1 MEFNLTDDQAKAVNC
16 HQGPLCIVAGAG
28 SGKTRVLTERTM
40 SLINDGV
47 NPSKILL
54 LTFTNKAAN
63 EMKSRIIQAFSETAP
78 QSQPQASPVTNMDT
92 ASFLNWLDNSDYQNA
107 DALDSISPEAITAT
121 TFHSFCVKVLR
132 RFGKRINLSDF
143 TVMSG
148 NDGTEIMKMIR
159 SEDISYKY
167 TNKFPTSKTI
177 ISILSNAVNTE
188 STIKIAIENY
198 RNGKYVE
205 YTRKIY
211 DLVEKYDKYRK
222 TNNILNYDDLLV
234 KTLELFEKDPRTV
247 QQIAE
252 QYEYIM
258 VDEYQDSNTLQEKL
272 LFSIAKYHQNIAIV
286 GDEVQSLY
294 GFRGADIR
302 NIQTFPD
309 KFKNCERVY
318 LNQNFRSSQEI
329 LDFSNAVTELATETK
344 PHTLQGNFHTGEKP
358 YVIRTK
364 DQIDEA
370 VEIYEKIREKLR
382 EGTSPEEICVLFRNS
397 TSVNIL
403 EGYFKRDGINYVKY
417 GGIKFF
423 DLEYVQDV
431 LSFMR
436 IAVNPCDEIAW
447 FRCLQLVGQI
457 GEINARKIAR
467 ECKKN
472 GIEGMMDE
480 KYKNRVF
487 YNGLKELYDYI
498 KKANINTS
506 ESSIEKLVDFYT
518 NYKIKKIKVAK
529 FDKEENR
536 QEALTTVMA
545 QQEELM
551 VLAVLAKDFKKLSEF
566 LDSSIDSHGV
576 NEEEGGAVLSTVHS
590 AKGLEFD
597 TVFVMDCSDGL
608 FPRSYKV
615 GTHEDNEELR
625 CFYVAVTR
633 AKNHLY
639 IFSPEKVFQYGRK
652 KDVWLSHFTP
662 DDDDLYN
669 FEDKK

>member
-1 MEFNLTDDQAKAVNC
+1 M
-16 HQGPLCIVAGAG
+16 
-28 SGKTRVLTERTM
+28 TERTM

-63 EMKSRIIQAFSETAP
+63 EMKSRIIQAFSEDTP
-78 QSQPQASPVTNMDT
+78 QSPSQASAVTDMDT
-92 ASFLNWLDNSDYQNA
+92 ASFLNWFDNSDYQNA
-107 DALDSISPEAITAT
+107 DALESISPEAITAT

-148 NDGTEIMKMIR
+148 NDGVEIMKMIR
-159 SEDISYKY
+159 SEDTSYKY
-167 TNKFPTSKTI
+167 TKKFPASKTI

-188 STIKIAIENY
+188 NTLERAIENY
-198 RNGKYVE
+198 QNGKYKE

-211 DLVEKYDKYRK
+211 DLVEKYDQYRK
-222 TNNILNYDDLLV
+222 ENHVLNYDDLLT
-234 KTLELFEKDPRTV
+234 KTIELFEKDPRTV

-318 LNQNFRSSQEI
+318 LKQNFRSSQEI
-329 LDFSNAVTELATETK
+329 LDFSNAVTELATETQ

-370 VEIYEKIREKLR
+370 VEIYERIREKLR
-382 EGTSPEEICVLFRNS
+382 EGTPPEEICVLFRNS

-403 EGYFKRDGINYVKY
+403 EGYFKRDEISYVKY

-436 IAVNPCDEIAW
+436 ISVNPCDEIAW

-467 ECKKN
+467 ECKKK

-480 KYKNRVF
+480 KYRSRVF
-487 YNGLKELYDYI
+487 YKGLKELYDYI

-506 ESSIEKLVDFYT
+506 ESSIEHLIDFYT
-518 NYKIKKIKVAK
+518 DYKIKKIRAAK

-536 QEALTTVMA
+536 QEALMA
-545 QQEELM
+545 VNAQRDELM
-551 VLAVLAKDFKKLSEF
+551 VLTILARDFAKLSEF
-566 LDSSIDSHGV
+566 LDSSVDSHGV
-576 NEEEGGAVLSTVHS
+576 NEEDGVVLSTVHS

-639 IFSPEKVFQYGRK
+639 IFSPREVFQYGRRQ
-652 KDVWLSHFTP
+652 DAWLSHFIP
-662 DDDDLYN
+662 GDEDLYTY
-669 FEDKK
+669 EDK

>member
-47 NPSKILL
+47 NPSRILL

-63 EMKSRIIQAFSETAP
+63 EMKSRIIQAFSENTP
-78 QSQPQASPVTNMDT
+78 QSPSQASPVANMDT
-92 ASFLNWLDNSDYQNA
+92 ASFLNWLDNSDYKNA
-107 DALDSISPEAITAT
+107 DAPESISPEAITAT

-148 NDGTEIMKMIR
+148 NDGVEIMKMIR
-159 SEDISYKY
+159 SEDTSYKY
-167 TNKFPTSKTI
+167 TKKFPASKTI

-188 STIKIAIENY
+188 NTLERAIENY
-198 RNGKYVE
+198 QNGKYKE

-211 DLVEKYDKYRK
+211 DLVEKYDQYRK
-222 TNNILNYDDLLV
+222 ENHVLNYDDLLT
-234 KTLELFEKDPRTV
+234 KTIELFEKDPRTV

-318 LNQNFRSSQEI
+318 LKQNFRSSQEI
-329 LDFSNAVTELATETK
+329 LDFSNAVTELATETQ
-344 PHTLQGNFHTGEKP
+344 PHALQGNFHTGEKP
-358 YVIRTK
+358 YVISTK
-364 DQIDEA
+364 DQIEEA
-370 VEIYEKIREKLR
+370 VEIYERIQEKLR
-382 EGTSPEEICVLFRNS
+382 EGTPPEEICVLFRNS
-397 TSVNIL
+397 TSANIL
-403 EGYFKRDGINYVKY
+403 EGYFKRDEISYVKY

-447 FRCLQLVGQI
+447 FRCLQIVGQI

-480 KYKNRVF
+480 KYKSRVF
-487 YNGLKELYDYI
+487 YKGLKELYDYI

-506 ESSIEKLVDFYT
+506 ESSIEHLIDFYT
-518 NYKIKKIKVAK
+518 DYKIKKIRAAK

-536 QEALTTVMA
+536 QEALMA
-545 QQEELM
+545 VNAQRDELM
-551 VLAVLAKDFKKLSEF
+551 VLTILARDFAKLSEF
-566 LDSSIDSHGV
+566 LDSSVDSHGV
-576 NEEEGGAVLSTVHS
+576 NEEEGGVVLSTVHS

-639 IFSPEKVFQYGRK
+639 IFSPREVFQYGRRQ
-652 KDVWLSHFTP
+652 DAWLSHFIP
-662 DDDDLYN
+662 GDEDLYTYD
-669 FEDKK
+669 EK

>member
-1 MEFNLTDDQAKAVNC
+1 
-16 HQGPLCIVAGAG
+16 
-28 SGKTRVLTERTM
+28 
-40 SLINDGV
+40 
-47 NPSKILL
+47 
-54 LTFTNKAAN
+54 
-63 EMKSRIIQAFSETAP
+63 MKSRIIQAFSEDTP
-78 QSQPQASPVTNMDT
+78 QSPSQASAVTDMDT
-92 ASFLNWLDNSDYQNA
+92 ASFLNWFDNSDYQNA
-107 DALDSISPEAITAT
+107 DALESISPEAITAT

-148 NDGTEIMKMIR
+148 NDGVEIMKMIR
-159 SEDISYKY
+159 SEDTSYKY
-167 TNKFPTSKTI
+167 TKKFPASKTI

-188 STIKIAIENY
+188 NTLERAIENY
-198 RNGKYVE
+198 QNGKYKE

-211 DLVEKYDKYRK
+211 DLVEKYDQYRK
-222 TNNILNYDDLLV
+222 ENHVLNYDDLLT
-234 KTLELFEKDPRTV
+234 KTIELFEKDPRTV

-318 LNQNFRSSQEI
+318 LKQNFRSSQEI
-329 LDFSNAVTELATETK
+329 LDFSNAVTELATETQ

-370 VEIYEKIREKLR
+370 VEIYERIREKLR
-382 EGTSPEEICVLFRNS
+382 EGTPPEEICVLFRNS

-403 EGYFKRDGINYVKY
+403 EGYFKRDEISYVKY

-436 IAVNPCDEIAW
+436 ISVNPCDEIAW

-467 ECKKN
+467 ECKKK

-480 KYKNRVF
+480 KYRSRVF
-487 YNGLKELYDYI
+487 YKGLKELYDYI

-506 ESSIEKLVDFYT
+506 ESSIEHLIDFYT
-518 NYKIKKIKVAK
+518 DYKIKKIRAAK

-536 QEALTTVMA
+536 QEALMA
-545 QQEELM
+545 VNAQRDELM
-551 VLAVLAKDFKKLSEF
+551 VLTILARDFAKLSEF
-566 LDSSIDSHGV
+566 LDSSVDSHGV
-576 NEEEGGAVLSTVHS
+576 NEEDGVVLSTVHS

-639 IFSPEKVFQYGRK
+639 IFSPREVFQYGRRQ
-652 KDVWLSHFTP
+652 DAWLSHFIP
-662 DDDDLYN
+662 GDEDLYTY
-669 FEDKK
+669 EDK

>member
-1 MEFNLTDDQAKAVNC
+1 MEFNLTDAQSKAVMS

-63 EMKSRIIQAFSETAP
+63 EMKSRIIQAFSEDTP
-78 QSQPQASPVTNMDT
+78 QSPSQASAVTDMDT
-92 ASFLNWLDNSDYQNA
+92 ASFLNWFDNSDYQNA
-107 DALDSISPEAITAT
+107 DALESISPEAITAT

-148 NDGTEIMKMIR
+148 NDGVEIMKMIR
-159 SEDISYKY
+159 SEDTSYKY
-167 TNKFPTSKTI
+167 TKKFPASKTI

-188 STIKIAIENY
+188 NTLERAIENY
-198 RNGKYVE
+198 QNGKYKE

-211 DLVEKYDKYRK
+211 DLVEKYDQYRK
-222 TNNILNYDDLLV
+222 ENHVLNYDDLLT
-234 KTLELFEKDPRTV
+234 KTIELFEKDPRTV

-318 LNQNFRSSQEI
+318 LKQNFRSSQEI
-329 LDFSNAVTELATETK
+329 LDFSNAVTELATETQ

-370 VEIYEKIREKLR
+370 VEIYEKIQEKLR
-382 EGTSPEEICVLFRNS
+382 EGTPPEEICVLFRNS

-467 ECKKN
+467 ECKKK
-472 GIEGMMDE
+472 GIEGMIDE
-480 KYKNRVF
+480 KYKSRVF
-487 YNGLKELYDYI
+487 YKGLKELYDYI

-506 ESSIEKLVDFYT
+506 ESSIEHLIDFYT
-518 NYKIKKIKVAK
+518 DYKIKKIRAAK

-536 QEALTTVMA
+536 QEALMA
-545 QQEELM
+545 VNAQRDELM
-551 VLAVLAKDFKKLSEF
+551 VLTILARDFAKLSEF
-566 LDSSIDSHGV
+566 LDSSVDSHGV
-576 NEEEGGAVLSTVHS
+576 NEEDGVVLSTVHS

-639 IFSPEKVFQYGRK
+639 IFSPREVFQYGRRQ
-652 KDVWLSHFTP
+652 DAWLSHFIP
-662 DDDDLYN
+662 GDEDLYTY
-669 FEDKK
+669 EDK

>member
-1 MEFNLTDDQAKAVNC
+1 MEFNLTDDQAKAVGC

-63 EMKSRIIQAFSETAP
+63 EMKSRIIQAFSENAP
-78 QSQPQASPVTNMDT
+78 QSPPQASPVTNMDT
-92 ASFLNWLDNSDYQNA
+92 ASFLNWFDNSDYQNA

-132 RFGKRINLSDF
+132 RFGKRINLGDF

-148 NDGTEIMKMIR
+148 NDGVEIMKMIR
-159 SEDISYKY
+159 SEDTSYKY
-167 TNKFPTSKTI
+167 TKKFPASKTI

-188 STIKIAIENY
+188 NTLERAIENHQ
-198 RNGKYVE
+198 NGKYKE

-222 TNNILNYDDLLV
+222 ENHVLNYDDLLT
-234 KTLELFEKDPRTV
+234 KTIELFEKDTRTV

-318 LNQNFRSSQEI
+318 LKQNFRSSQEI

-344 PHTLQGNFHTGEKP
+344 PHALQGNFHTGEKP

-382 EGTSPEEICVLFRNS
+382 EGTPPEEICVLFRNS

-423 DLEYVQDV
+423 DLEYVQDI

-467 ECKKN
+467 ECKKK

-487 YNGLKELYDYI
+487 YKGLKELYDYI

-506 ESSIEKLVDFYT
+506 ESSIEHLVDFYAD
-518 NYKIKKIKVAK
+518 YKIKKIRAAK

-536 QEALTTVMA
+536 QEALTTVKA
-545 QQEELM
+545 QRDELM
-551 VLAVLAKDFKKLSEF
+551 VLTILARDFAKLSEF
-566 LDSSIDSHGV
+566 LDSSVDSHGV
-576 NEEEGGAVLSTVHS
+576 NEEEGGVVLSTVHS

-639 IFSPEKVFQYGRK
+639 IFSPREVFQYGRIQ
-652 KDVWLSHFTP
+652 DAWLSHFIP
-662 DDDDLYN
+662 SDEDLYTSH
-669 FEDKK
+669 

>member
-1 MEFNLTDDQAKAVNC
+1 MEFNLTDAQSKAVMS

-40 SLINDGV
+40 SLINNGV

-63 EMKSRIIQAFSETAP
+63 EMKSRIIQAFSEDTP
-78 QSQPQASPVTNMDT
+78 QSPSQASAVTDMDT
-92 ASFLNWLDNSDYQNA
+92 ASFLNWFDNSDYQNA
-107 DALDSISPEAITAT
+107 DALESISPEAITAT

-148 NDGTEIMKMIR
+148 NDGVEIMKMIR
-159 SEDISYKY
+159 SEDTSYKY
-167 TNKFPTSKTI
+167 TKKFPASKTI

-188 STIKIAIENY
+188 NTLERAIENY
-198 RNGKYVE
+198 QNGKYKE

-211 DLVEKYDKYRK
+211 DLVEKYDQYRK
-222 TNNILNYDDLLV
+222 ENHVLNYDDLLT
-234 KTLELFEKDPRTV
+234 KTIELFEKDPRTV

-318 LNQNFRSSQEI
+318 LKQNFRSSQEI
-329 LDFSNAVTELATETK
+329 LDFSNAVTELATETQ

-370 VEIYEKIREKLR
+370 VEIYEKIQEKLR
-382 EGTSPEEICVLFRNS
+382 EGTPPEEICVLFRNS

-467 ECKKN
+467 ECKKK

-480 KYKNRVF
+480 KYKSRVF
-487 YNGLKELYDYI
+487 FKGLKELYDYI

-506 ESSIEKLVDFYT
+506 ESSIEHLIDFYT
-518 NYKIKKIKVAK
+518 DYKIKKIRAAK

-536 QEALTTVMA
+536 QEALMA
-545 QQEELM
+545 VNAQRDELM
-551 VLAVLAKDFKKLSEF
+551 VLTILARDFAKLSEF
-566 LDSSIDSHGV
+566 LDSSVDSHGV
-576 NEEEGGAVLSTVHS
+576 NEEDGVVLSTVHS

-639 IFSPEKVFQYGRK
+639 IFSPREVFQYGRRQ
-652 KDVWLSHFTP
+652 DAWLSHFIP
-662 DDDDLYN
+662 GDEDLYTY
-669 FEDKK
+669 EDK

>member
-1 MEFNLTDDQAKAVNC
+1 MEFNLTDDQAKAVGC

-40 SLINDGV
+40 SLINNGV

-63 EMKSRIIQAFSETAP
+63 EMKSRIIQAFSEDTP
-78 QSQPQASPVTNMDT
+78 QSPPQASPVTDMDT
-92 ASFLNWLDNSDYQNA
+92 ASFLNWFDNSDYQNA
-107 DALDSISPEAITAT
+107 DALESISPEAITAT

-148 NDGTEIMKMIR
+148 NDGVEIMKMIR
-159 SEDISYKY
+159 SEDTSYKY
-167 TNKFPTSKTI
+167 TKKFPASKTI

-188 STIKIAIENY
+188 NTLERTIENY
-198 RNGKYVE
+198 QNGKYKE

-211 DLVEKYDKYRK
+211 DLVEKYDQYRK
-222 TNNILNYDDLLV
+222 ENHVLNYDDLLT
-234 KTLELFEKDPRTV
+234 KTIELFEKDPRTV

-318 LNQNFRSSQEI
+318 LKQNFRSSQEI
-329 LDFSNAVTELATETK
+329 LDFSNAVTELATETQ

-370 VEIYEKIREKLR
+370 VEIYERIREKLR
-382 EGTSPEEICVLFRNS
+382 EGTPPEEICVLFRNS

-403 EGYFKRDGINYVKY
+403 EGYFKRDEISYVKY

-436 IAVNPCDEIAW
+436 ISVNPCDEIAW

-467 ECKKN
+467 ECKKK

-480 KYKNRVF
+480 KYRSRVF
-487 YNGLKELYDYI
+487 YKGLKELYDYI

-506 ESSIEKLVDFYT
+506 ESSIEHLIDFYT
-518 NYKIKKIKVAK
+518 DYKIKKIRAAK

-536 QEALTTVMA
+536 QEALMA
-545 QQEELM
+545 VNAQRDELM
-551 VLAVLAKDFKKLSEF
+551 VLTILARDFAKLSEF
-566 LDSSIDSHGV
+566 LDSSVDSHGV
-576 NEEEGGAVLSTVHS
+576 NEEDGVVLSTVHS

-639 IFSPEKVFQYGRK
+639 IFSPREVFQYGRRQ
-652 KDVWLSHFTP
+652 DAWLSHFIP
-662 DDDDLYN
+662 GDEDLYTY
-669 FEDKK
+669 EDK

>member
-1 MEFNLTDDQAKAVNC
+1 MEFNLTDAQSKAVMS

-63 EMKSRIIQAFSETAP
+63 EMKSRIIQAFSEDTP
-78 QSQPQASPVTNMDT
+78 QSPPQASPVTDMDT
-92 ASFLNWLDNSDYQNA
+92 ASFLNWFDNSDYQNA
-107 DALDSISPEAITAT
+107 DALESISPEAITAT

-148 NDGTEIMKMIR
+148 NDGVEIMKMIR
-159 SEDISYKY
+159 SEDTSYKY
-167 TNKFPTSKTI
+167 TKRFPASKTI

-188 STIKIAIENY
+188 NTLERAIENY
-198 RNGKYVE
+198 QNGKYKE

-211 DLVEKYDKYRK
+211 DLVEKYDQYRK
-222 TNNILNYDDLLV
+222 ENHVLNYDDLLT
-234 KTLELFEKDPRTV
+234 KTIELFEKDPRTV

-318 LNQNFRSSQEI
+318 LKQNFRSSQEI
-329 LDFSNAVTELATETK
+329 LDFSNAVTELATETQ

-370 VEIYEKIREKLR
+370 VEIYERIREKLR
-382 EGTSPEEICVLFRNS
+382 EGTPPEEICVLFRNS

-403 EGYFKRDGINYVKY
+403 EGYFKRDEISYVKY

-436 IAVNPCDEIAW
+436 ISVNPCDEIAW

-467 ECKKN
+467 ECKKK

-480 KYKNRVF
+480 KYRSRVF

-506 ESSIEKLVDFYT
+506 ESSIEHLIDFYT
-518 NYKIKKIKVAK
+518 DYKIKKIRAAK

-536 QEALTTVMA
+536 QEALMA
-545 QQEELM
+545 VNAQRDELM
-551 VLAVLAKDFKKLSEF
+551 VLTILARDFAKLSEF
-566 LDSSIDSHGV
+566 LDSSVDSHGV
-576 NEEEGGAVLSTVHS
+576 NEEDGVVLSTVHS

-639 IFSPEKVFQYGRK
+639 IFSPREVFQYGRRQ
-652 KDVWLSHFTP
+652 DAWLSHFIP
-662 DDDDLYN
+662 GDEDLYTY
-669 FEDKK
+669 EDK

>member
-1 MEFNLTDDQAKAVNC
+1 MEFNLTDDQAKAVGS

-188 STIKIAIENY
+188 STLKIAIENY

-211 DLVEKYDKYRK
+211 DLVEKYDEYRK

-318 LNQNFRSSQEI
+318 LKQNFRSSQEI

-344 PHTLQGNFHTGEKP
+344 PHALQGNFHTGEKP
-358 YVIRTK
+358 YVISTK
-364 DQIDEA
+364 DQIEEA
-370 VEIYEKIREKLR
+370 AEIYEKIREKLR
-382 EGTSPEEICVLFRNS
+382 EGTPPEEICVLFRNS

-403 EGYFKRDGINYVKY
+403 EGYFKRDEISYVKY

-423 DLEYVQDV
+423 DLEYVQDI

-436 IAVNPCDEIAW
+436 ISVNPCDEIAW

-467 ECKKN
+467 ECKKK

-480 KYKNRVF
+480 KYKSRVF
-487 YNGLKELYDYI
+487 YKGLKELYDYI

-506 ESSIEKLVDFYT
+506 ESSIEHLIDFYT
-518 NYKIKKIKVAK
+518 NYKIKKIRAAK

-536 QEALTTVMA
+536 QEALMA
-545 QQEELM
+545 VNAQRDELM
-551 VLAVLAKDFKKLSEF
+551 VLTILARDFAKLSDF
-566 LDSSIDSHGV
+566 LDSSVDSHGV
-576 NEEEGGAVLSTVHS
+576 NEEEGGVVLSTVHS

-639 IFSPEKVFQYGRK
+639 IFSPREVFQYGRRQ
-652 KDVWLSHFTP
+652 DAWLSHFIP
-662 DDDDLYN
+662 GDEGLYTYV
-669 FEDKK
+669 EK

>member
-1 MEFNLTDDQAKAVNC
+1 MKFNLTDDQAKAVGC

-40 SLINDGV
+40 SLINGGV

-63 EMKSRIIQAFSETAP
+63 EMKSRIIQAFSENAP
-78 QSQPQASPVTNMDT
+78 QSKPQASPVANMDT
-92 ASFLNWLDNSDYQNA
+92 ASFLNWLDNSNYQNA
-107 DALDSISPEAITAT
+107 DVLDSISPEAITAT

-132 RFGKRINLSDF
+132 RFGKRINLGDF

-148 NDGTEIMKMIR
+148 NDGVEIMKMIR
-159 SEDISYKY
+159 SEDLTYKY
-167 TNKFPTSKTI
+167 TKKFPASKTI

-188 STIKIAIENY
+188 NTLERAIENY
-198 RNGKYVE
+198 QNGKYKE

-211 DLVEKYDKYRK
+211 DLVEKYDQYRK
-222 TNNILNYDDLLV
+222 ENHVLNYDDLLT
-234 KTLELFEKDPRTV
+234 KTVELFEKDPRTV

-318 LNQNFRSSQEI
+318 LKQNFRSSQEI

-358 YVIRTK
+358 YVISTK
-364 DQIDEA
+364 DQINEA
-370 VEIYEKIREKLR
+370 VEIYEKIQEKLR
-382 EGTSPEEICVLFRNS
+382 EGTPPEEICVLFRNS

-480 KYKNRVF
+480 KYKSRVF
-487 YNGLKELYDYI
+487 YKGLKELYDYI

-518 NYKIKKIKVAK
+518 NYKIKKIKAAK

-536 QEALTTVMA
+536 QEALMA
-545 QQEELM
+545 VNAQRDELM
-551 VLAVLAKDFKKLSEF
+551 VLTILARDFAKLSEF
-566 LDSSIDSHGV
+566 LDSSVDSHGV
-576 NEEEGGAVLSTVHS
+576 NEEEGGVVLSTVHS

-639 IFSPEKVFQYGRK
+639 IFSPREVFQYGRRQ
-652 KDVWLSHFTP
+652 DAWLSHFIP
-662 DDDDLYN
+662 GDEDLYTY
-669 FEDKK
+669 EDK

>member
-47 NPSKILL
+47 NPSRILL

-63 EMKSRIIQAFSETAP
+63 EMKSRIIQAFSENVP
-78 QSQPQASPVTNMDT
+78 QPQRQASPVTNMDT
-92 ASFLNWLDNSDYQNA
+92 ASFLNWLDNSDYKNA
-107 DALDSISPEAITAT
+107 DSPESISPEAITAT

-148 NDGTEIMKMIR
+148 NDGVEIMKMIR
-159 SEDISYKY
+159 SEDTSYKY
-167 TNKFPTSKTI
+167 TKKFPASKTI

-188 STIKIAIENY
+188 NTLERAIENY
-198 RNGKYVE
+198 QNGKYKE

-211 DLVEKYDKYRK
+211 DLVEKYDQYRK
-222 TNNILNYDDLLV
+222 ENHVLNYDDLLT
-234 KTLELFEKDPRTV
+234 KTIELFEKDPRTV

-318 LNQNFRSSQEI
+318 LKQNFRSSQEI

-344 PHTLQGNFHTGEKP
+344 PHALQGNFHTGEKP
-358 YVIRTK
+358 YVISTK
-364 DQIDEA
+364 DQIEEA
-370 VEIYEKIREKLR
+370 AEIYEKIREKLR
-382 EGTSPEEICVLFRNS
+382 EGTPPEEICVLFRNS
-397 TSVNIL
+397 TSANIL
-403 EGYFKRDGINYVKY
+403 EGYFKRDEISYVKY

-467 ECKKN
+467 ECKKK

-480 KYKNRVF
+480 KYKSRVF
-487 YNGLKELYDYI
+487 YKGLKELYDYI

-506 ESSIEKLVDFYT
+506 ESSIEHLIDFYT
-518 NYKIKKIKVAK
+518 DYKIKKIRAAK

-536 QEALTTVMA
+536 QEALMA
-545 QQEELM
+545 VNAQRDELM
-551 VLAVLAKDFKKLSEF
+551 VLTILARDFAKLSEF
-566 LDSSIDSHGV
+566 LDSSVDSHGV
-576 NEEEGGAVLSTVHS
+576 NEEEGGVVLSTVHS

-639 IFSPEKVFQYGRK
+639 IFSPREVFQYGRK
-652 KDVWLSHFTP
+652 QDAWLSHFIP
-662 DDDDLYN
+662 GDEDLYTYD
-669 FEDKK
+669 EK

>member
-47 NPSKILL
+47 NPSRILL

-63 EMKSRIIQAFSETAP
+63 EMKSRIIQAFSENTP
-78 QSQPQASPVTNMDT
+78 QSPSQPSPVTDMDT
-92 ASFLNWLDNSDYQNA
+92 AFFLNWLDNSDYQNA
-107 DALDSISPEAITAT
+107 DAPESISPEAIMAT

-132 RFGKRINLSDF
+132 RFGKRINLGDF

-148 NDGTEIMKMIR
+148 NDGVEIMKMIR
-159 SEDISYKY
+159 SEDASYKY
-167 TNKFPTSKTI
+167 TKKFPASKTI
-177 ISILSNAVNTE
+177 ISILSNAINTE
-188 STIKIAIENY
+188 NTLERAIENY
-198 RNGKYVE
+198 QNGKYKE

-211 DLVEKYDKYRK
+211 DLVEKYDQYRK
-222 TNNILNYDDLLV
+222 ENHVLNYDDLLT
-234 KTLELFEKDPRTV
+234 KTIELFEKDPRTV

-318 LNQNFRSSQEI
+318 LKQNFRSSQEI

-344 PHTLQGNFHTGEKP
+344 PHALQGNFHTGEKP
-358 YVIRTK
+358 YVISTK
-364 DQIDEA
+364 DQIEEA
-370 VEIYEKIREKLR
+370 AEIYEKIREKLR
-382 EGTSPEEICVLFRNS
+382 EGTPPEEICVLFRNS
-397 TSVNIL
+397 TSANIL
-403 EGYFKRDGINYVKY
+403 EGYFKRDEISYVKY

-423 DLEYVQDV
+423 DLEYVQDI

-480 KYKNRVF
+480 KYKSRVF
-487 YNGLKELYDYI
+487 YKGLKELYDYI

-518 NYKIKKIKVAK
+518 NYKIKKIKAAK

-536 QEALTTVMA
+536 QEALMA
-545 QQEELM
+545 VNAQRDELM
-551 VLAVLAKDFKKLSEF
+551 VLTILARDFAKLSEF
-566 LDSSIDSHGV
+566 LDSSVDSHGV
-576 NEEEGGAVLSTVHS
+576 NEEGGVVLSTVHS

-615 GTHEDNEELR
+615 GTHKDNEELR

-639 IFSPEKVFQYGRK
+639 IFSPREVFQYGRRQ
-652 KDVWLSHFTP
+652 DAWLSHFIP
-662 DDDDLYN
+662 GDEDLYTY
-669 FEDKK
+669 EDK

>member
-1 MEFNLTDDQAKAVNC
+1 MEFNLTDDQAKAVGC

-40 SLINDGV
+40 SLINNGV

-63 EMKSRIIQAFSETAP
+63 EMKSRIIQAFSEDTP
-78 QSQPQASPVTNMDT
+78 QSPSQASAVTDMDT
-92 ASFLNWLDNSDYQNA
+92 ASFLNWFDNSDYQNA
-107 DALDSISPEAITAT
+107 DALESISPEAITAT

-148 NDGTEIMKMIR
+148 NDGVEIMKMIR
-159 SEDISYKY
+159 SEDTSYKY
-167 TNKFPTSKTI
+167 TKKFPASKTI

-188 STIKIAIENY
+188 NTLERAIENY
-198 RNGKYVE
+198 QNGKYKE

-211 DLVEKYDKYRK
+211 DLVEKYDQYRK
-222 TNNILNYDDLLV
+222 ENHVLNYDDLLT
-234 KTLELFEKDPRTV
+234 KTIELFEKDPRTV

-309 KFKNCERVY
+309 KFKNCEKVY
-318 LNQNFRSSQEI
+318 LKQNFRSSQEI
-329 LDFSNAVTELATETK
+329 LDFSNAVTELATETQ

-370 VEIYEKIREKLR
+370 VEIYEKIQEKLR
-382 EGTSPEEICVLFRNS
+382 EGTPPEEICVLFRNS

-403 EGYFKRDGINYVKY
+403 EGYFKRDEISYVKY
-417 GGIKFF
+417 GGIKLF

-467 ECKKN
+467 ECKKK

-480 KYKNRVF
+480 KYRSRVF
-487 YNGLKELYDYI
+487 YKGLKELYDYI

-506 ESSIEKLVDFYT
+506 ESSIEHLIDFYT
-518 NYKIKKIKVAK
+518 DYKIKKIRAAK

-536 QEALTTVMA
+536 QEALMA
-545 QQEELM
+545 VNAQRDELM
-551 VLAVLAKDFKKLSEF
+551 VLTILARDFAKLSEF
-566 LDSSIDSHGV
+566 LDSSVDSHGV
-576 NEEEGGAVLSTVHS
+576 NEEDGVVLSTVHS

-639 IFSPEKVFQYGRK
+639 IFSPREVFQYGRRQ
-652 KDVWLSHFTP
+652 DAWLSHFIP
-662 DDDDLYN
+662 GDEDLYTY
-669 FEDKK
+669 EDK

>member
-1 MEFNLTDDQAKAVNC
+1 MEFNLTDAQSKAVMS

-63 EMKSRIIQAFSETAP
+63 EMKSRIIQAFSEDIP
-78 QSQPQASPVTNMDT
+78 QSPAQASAVTDMDT
-92 ASFLNWLDNSDYQNA
+92 ASFLNWFDNSDYQNA
-107 DALDSISPEAITAT
+107 DALESISPEAITAT

-148 NDGTEIMKMIR
+148 NDGVEIMKMIR
-159 SEDISYKY
+159 SEDTSYKY
-167 TNKFPTSKTI
+167 TKKFPASKTI

-188 STIKIAIENY
+188 NTLERAIENY
-198 RNGKYVE
+198 QNGKYKE

-211 DLVEKYDKYRK
+211 DLVKKYDQYRK
-222 TNNILNYDDLLV
+222 ENHVLNYDDLLT
-234 KTLELFEKDPRTV
+234 KTIELFEKDPRTV

-318 LNQNFRSSQEI
+318 LKQNFRSSQEI
-329 LDFSNAVTELATETK
+329 LDFSNAVTELATETQ

-370 VEIYEKIREKLR
+370 VEIYERIREKLR
-382 EGTSPEEICVLFRNS
+382 EGTPPEEICVLFRNS

-403 EGYFKRDGINYVKY
+403 EGYFKRDEISYVKY

-436 IAVNPCDEIAW
+436 ISVNPCDEIAW

-467 ECKKN
+467 ECKKK

-480 KYKNRVF
+480 KYRSRVF
-487 YNGLKELYDYI
+487 YKGLKELYDYI

-506 ESSIEKLVDFYT
+506 ESSIEHLIDFYT
-518 NYKIKKIKVAK
+518 DYKIKKIRAAK

-536 QEALTTVMA
+536 QEALMA
-545 QQEELM
+545 VNAQRDELM
-551 VLAVLAKDFKKLSEF
+551 VLTILARDFAKLSEF
-566 LDSSIDSHGV
+566 LDSSVDSHGV
-576 NEEEGGAVLSTVHS
+576 NEEDGVVLSTVHS

-639 IFSPEKVFQYGRK
+639 IFSPREVFQYGRRQ
-652 KDVWLSHFTP
+652 DAWLSHFIP
-662 DDDDLYN
+662 GDEDLYTY
-669 FEDKK
+669 EDK

>member
-1 MEFNLTDDQAKAVNC
+1 MEFNLTDDQAKAVGC

-63 EMKSRIIQAFSETAP
+63 EMKSRIIQAFSEDTP
-78 QSQPQASPVTNMDT
+78 QSPSQASAVTDMDT
-92 ASFLNWLDNSDYQNA
+92 ASFLNWFDNSDYQNA
-107 DALDSISPEAITAT
+107 DALESISPEAITAT

-148 NDGTEIMKMIR
+148 NDGVEIMKMIR
-159 SEDISYKY
+159 SEDTSYKY
-167 TNKFPTSKTI
+167 TKKFPASKTI

-188 STIKIAIENY
+188 NTLERAIENY
-198 RNGKYVE
+198 QNGKYKE

-211 DLVEKYDKYRK
+211 DLVEKYDQYRK
-222 TNNILNYDDLLV
+222 ENHVLNYDDLLT
-234 KTLELFEKDPRTV
+234 KTIELFEKDPRTV

-318 LNQNFRSSQEI
+318 LKQNFRSSQEI
-329 LDFSNAVTELATETK
+329 LDFSNAVTELATETQ

-370 VEIYEKIREKLR
+370 VEIYEKIQEKLR
-382 EGTSPEEICVLFRNS
+382 EGTPPEEICVLFRNS

-467 ECKKN
+467 ECKKK

-480 KYKNRVF
+480 KYKSRVF
-487 YNGLKELYDYI
+487 FKGLKELYDYI

-506 ESSIEKLVDFYT
+506 ESSIEHLIDFYT
-518 NYKIKKIKVAK
+518 DYKIKKIRAAK

-536 QEALTTVMA
+536 QEALMA
-545 QQEELM
+545 VNAQRDELM
-551 VLAVLAKDFKKLSEF
+551 VLTILARDFAKLSEF
-566 LDSSIDSHGV
+566 LDSSVDSHGV
-576 NEEEGGAVLSTVHS
+576 NEEDGVVLSTVHS

-639 IFSPEKVFQYGRK
+639 IFSPREVFQYGRRQ
-652 KDVWLSHFTP
+652 DAWLSHFIP
-662 DDDDLYN
+662 GDEDLYTY
-669 FEDKK
+669 EDK

>member
-302 NIQTFPD
+302 NIQTCPD

-639 IFSPEKVFQYGRK
+639 IFSPEKVFQYGKK
-652 KDVWLSHFTP
+652 KDVWLSHFIP

>member
-1 MEFNLTDDQAKAVNC
+1 MEFNLTDDQAKAVGC

-54 LTFTNKAAN
+54 LAFTNKAAN
-63 EMKSRIIQAFSETAP
+63 EMKSRIIQAFSENTP
-78 QSQPQASPVTNMDT
+78 QSPSQASPVTNMDT
-92 ASFLNWLDNSDYQNA
+92 ASFLNWLDNSDYKNS
-107 DALDSISPEAITAT
+107 DAPEPISPEAITAT

-132 RFGKRINLSDF
+132 RFGKRINLGDF

-148 NDGTEIMKMIR
+148 NDGVEIMKMIR
-159 SEDISYKY
+159 SEDTSYKY
-167 TNKFPTSKTI
+167 TKKFPTSKTI

-188 STIKIAIENY
+188 NTLERAIENY
-198 RNGKYVE
+198 QNGKYKE

-211 DLVEKYDKYRK
+211 DLVEKYDQYRK
-222 TNNILNYDDLLV
+222 ENHVLNYDDLLT
-234 KTLELFEKDPRTV
+234 KTIELFEKDPRTV

-258 VDEYQDSNTLQEKL
+258 VDEYQDSNTLQEKF

-318 LNQNFRSSQEI
+318 LKQNFRSSQEI

-370 VEIYEKIREKLR
+370 VEIYEKIQEKLR
-382 EGTSPEEICVLFRNS
+382 EGTPPEEICVLFRNS

-436 IAVNPCDEIAW
+436 ISVNPCDEIAW

-467 ECKKN
+467 ECKKK

-480 KYKNRVF
+480 KYKSRVF

-518 NYKIKKIKVAK
+518 NYKIKKIKAAK

-536 QEALTTVMA
+536 QEALMA
-545 QQEELM
+545 VNAQRDELM
-551 VLAVLAKDFKKLSEF
+551 VLTILARDFAKLSEF
-566 LDSSIDSHGV
+566 LDSSVDSHGM
-576 NEEEGGAVLSTVHS
+576 NEEEGGVVLSTVHS

-639 IFSPEKVFQYGRK
+639 IFSPREVFQYGRRQ
-652 KDVWLSHFTP
+652 DAWLSHFIP
-662 DDDDLYN
+662 GDEGLYTYV
-669 FEDKK
+669 EK

>member
-1 MEFNLTDDQAKAVNC
+1 MEFNLTDDQAKAVGC

-40 SLINDGV
+40 SLINNGV

-63 EMKSRIIQAFSETAP
+63 EMKSRIIQAFSEDTP
-78 QSQPQASPVTNMDT
+78 QSPSQASAVTDMDT
-92 ASFLNWLDNSDYQNA
+92 ASFLNWFDNSDYQNA
-107 DALDSISPEAITAT
+107 DALESISPEAITAT

-148 NDGTEIMKMIR
+148 NDGVEIMKMIR
-159 SEDISYKY
+159 SEDTSYKY
-167 TNKFPTSKTI
+167 TKKFPASKTI

-188 STIKIAIENY
+188 NTLERAIENY
-198 RNGKYVE
+198 QNGKYKE

-211 DLVEKYDKYRK
+211 DLVEKYDQYRK
-222 TNNILNYDDLLV
+222 ENHVLNYDDLLT
-234 KTLELFEKDPRTV
+234 KTIELFEKDPRTV

-318 LNQNFRSSQEI
+318 LKQNFRSSQEI
-329 LDFSNAVTELATETK
+329 LDFSNAVTELATETQ

-370 VEIYEKIREKLR
+370 VEIYEKIQEKLR
-382 EGTSPEEICVLFRNS
+382 EGTPPEEICVLFRNS

-467 ECKKN
+467 ECKKK

-480 KYKNRVF
+480 KYKSRVF
-487 YNGLKELYDYI
+487 FKGLKELYDYI

-506 ESSIEKLVDFYT
+506 ESSIEHLIDFYT
-518 NYKIKKIKVAK
+518 DYKIKKIRAAK

-536 QEALTTVMA
+536 QEALMA
-545 QQEELM
+545 VNAQRDELM
-551 VLAVLAKDFKKLSEF
+551 VLTILARDFAKLSEF
-566 LDSSIDSHGV
+566 LDSSVDSHGV
-576 NEEEGGAVLSTVHS
+576 NEEDGVVLSTVHS

-639 IFSPEKVFQYGRK
+639 IFSPREVFQYGRRQ
-652 KDVWLSHFTP
+652 DAWLSHFIP
-662 DDDDLYN
+662 GDEDLYTY
-669 FEDKK
+669 EDK

>member
-1 MEFNLTDDQAKAVNC
+1 MEFNLTDDQAKAVGC

-63 EMKSRIIQAFSETAP
+63 EMKSRIIQAFYEDTP
-78 QSQPQASPVTNMDT
+78 QSPSQASAVTDMDT
-92 ASFLNWLDNSDYQNA
+92 ASFLNWFDNSDYQNA
-107 DALDSISPEAITAT
+107 DALESISPEAITAT

-148 NDGTEIMKMIR
+148 NDGVEIMKMIR
-159 SEDISYKY
+159 SEDTSYKY
-167 TNKFPTSKTI
+167 TKKFPASKTI

-188 STIKIAIENY
+188 NTLERAIENY
-198 RNGKYVE
+198 QNGKYKE

-211 DLVEKYDKYRK
+211 DLVEKYDQYRK
-222 TNNILNYDDLLV
+222 ENHVLNYDDLLT
-234 KTLELFEKDPRTV
+234 KTIELFEKDPRTV

-318 LNQNFRSSQEI
+318 LKQNFRSSQEI
-329 LDFSNAVTELATETK
+329 LDFSNAVTELATETQ

-370 VEIYEKIREKLR
+370 VEIYEKIQEKLR
-382 EGTSPEEICVLFRNS
+382 EGTPLEEICVLFRNS

-467 ECKKN
+467 ECKKK

-480 KYKNRVF
+480 KYKSRVF
-487 YNGLKELYDYI
+487 FKGLKELYDYI
-498 KKANINTS
+498 KKANINAS
-506 ESSIEKLVDFYT
+506 ESSIEHLIDFYT
-518 NYKIKKIKVAK
+518 DYKIKKIRAAK

-536 QEALTTVMA
+536 QEALMA
-545 QQEELM
+545 VNAQRDELM
-551 VLAVLAKDFKKLSEF
+551 VLTILARDFAKLSEF
-566 LDSSIDSHGV
+566 LDSSVDSHGV
-576 NEEEGGAVLSTVHS
+576 NEEDGVVLSTVHS

-639 IFSPEKVFQYGRK
+639 IFSPREVFQYGRRQ
-652 KDVWLSHFTP
+652 DAWLSHFIP
-662 DDDDLYN
+662 GDEDLYTY
-669 FEDKK
+669 EDK

>member
-1 MEFNLTDDQAKAVNC
+1 
-16 HQGPLCIVAGAG
+16 
-28 SGKTRVLTERTM
+28 M
-40 SLINDGV
+40 SLINNGV

-63 EMKSRIIQAFSETAP
+63 EMKSRIIQAFSEDTP
-78 QSQPQASPVTNMDT
+78 QSPSQASPVTDMDT
-92 ASFLNWLDNSDYQNA
+92 ASFLNWFDNSDYQNA
-107 DALDSISPEAITAT
+107 DALESISPEAITAT

-148 NDGTEIMKMIR
+148 NDGVEIMKMIR
-159 SEDISYKY
+159 SEDTSYKY
-167 TNKFPTSKTI
+167 TKKFPASKTI

-188 STIKIAIENY
+188 NTLERAIENY
-198 RNGKYVE
+198 QNGKYKE

-211 DLVEKYDKYRK
+211 DLVEKYDQYRK
-222 TNNILNYDDLLV
+222 ENHVLNYDDLLT
-234 KTLELFEKDPRTV
+234 KTIELFEKDPRTV

-318 LNQNFRSSQEI
+318 LKQNFRSSQEI
-329 LDFSNAVTELATETK
+329 LDFSNAVTELATETQ

-370 VEIYEKIREKLR
+370 VEIYEKIQEKLR
-382 EGTSPEEICVLFRNS
+382 EGTPPEEICVLFRNS

-436 IAVNPCDEIAW
+436 ISVNPCDEIAW

-467 ECKKN
+467 ECKKK
-472 GIEGMMDE
+472 GIDGMMDE
-480 KYKNRVF
+480 KYKSRVF
-487 YNGLKELYDYI
+487 YKGLKELYDYI

-506 ESSIEKLVDFYT
+506 ESSIEHLIDFYT
-518 NYKIKKIKVAK
+518 DYKIKKIRAAK

-536 QEALTTVMA
+536 QEALMA
-545 QQEELM
+545 VNAQRDELM
-551 VLAVLAKDFKKLSEF
+551 VLTILARDFAKLSEF
-566 LDSSIDSHGV
+566 LDSSVDSHGV
-576 NEEEGGAVLSTVHS
+576 NEGEDGVVLSTVHS

-639 IFSPEKVFQYGRK
+639 IFSPREVFQYGRRQ
-652 KDVWLSHFTP
+652 DAWLSHFIP
-662 DDDDLYN
+662 GDEDLYTY
-669 FEDKK
+669 EDK

>member
-47 NPSKILL
+47 NPSRILL

-63 EMKSRIIQAFSETAP
+63 EMKSRIIQAFSENTP
-78 QSQPQASPVTNMDT
+78 QSPSQPSPVTDMDT
-92 ASFLNWLDNSDYQNA
+92 AFFLNWLDNSDYQNA
-107 DALDSISPEAITAT
+107 DALESISPEAITAT

-132 RFGKRINLSDF
+132 RFGKRINLGDF

-148 NDGTEIMKMIR
+148 NDGVEIMKMIR
-159 SEDISYKY
+159 SEDASYKY
-167 TNKFPTSKTI
+167 TKKFPASKTI

-188 STIKIAIENY
+188 NTLERATENY
-198 RNGKYVE
+198 QNGKYKE

-211 DLVEKYDKYRK
+211 DLVEKYDQYRK
-222 TNNILNYDDLLV
+222 ENYVLNYDDLLT
-234 KTLELFEKDPRTV
+234 KTIELFEKDPKTV

-318 LNQNFRSSQEI
+318 LKQNFRSSQEI

-344 PHTLQGNFHTGEKP
+344 PHALQGNFHTGEKP
-358 YVIRTK
+358 YVISTK
-364 DQIDEA
+364 DQIEEA
-370 VEIYEKIREKLR
+370 AEIYEKIREKLR
-382 EGTSPEEICVLFRNS
+382 EGTPPEEICVLFRNS

-403 EGYFKRDGINYVKY
+403 EGYFKRDEISYVKY

-423 DLEYVQDV
+423 DLEYVQDI

-436 IAVNPCDEIAW
+436 ISVNPCDEIAW

-467 ECKKN
+467 ECKKK

-480 KYKNRVF
+480 KYKSRVF
-487 YNGLKELYDYI
+487 YKGLKELYDYI

-506 ESSIEKLVDFYT
+506 ESSIEHLIDFYT
-518 NYKIKKIKVAK
+518 NYKIKKIRAAK

-536 QEALTTVMA
+536 QEALMA
-545 QQEELM
+545 VNAQRDELM
-551 VLAVLAKDFKKLSEF
+551 VLTILARDFAKLSDF
-566 LDSSIDSHGV
+566 LDSSVDSHGV
-576 NEEEGGAVLSTVHS
+576 NEEEGGVVLSTVHS

-625 CFYVAVTR
+625 CFYVAITR

-639 IFSPEKVFQYGRK
+639 IFSPREVFQYGRRQ
-652 KDVWLSHFTP
+652 DAWLSHFIP
-662 DDDDLYN
+662 GDEGLYTYV
-669 FEDKK
+669 EK

>member
-1 MEFNLTDDQAKAVNC
+1 MEFNLTDDQAKAVGC

-63 EMKSRIIQAFSETAP
+63 EMKSRIIQAFSENIQQP
-78 QSQPQASPVTNMDT
+78 RPQASLVTNMDT
-92 ASFLNWLDNSDYQNA
+92 ASFLNWLDNSDYKNA
-107 DALDSISPEAITAT
+107 DTPESISPEAITAT

-148 NDGTEIMKMIR
+148 NDGVEIMKMIR
-159 SEDISYKY
+159 SEDTSYKY
-167 TNKFPTSKTI
+167 TKKFPASKTI

-188 STIKIAIENY
+188 NTLERAIENY
-198 RNGKYVE
+198 QNGKYKE

-211 DLVEKYDKYRK
+211 DLVEKYDQYRK
-222 TNNILNYDDLLV
+222 ENHVLNYDDLLT
-234 KTLELFEKDPRTV
+234 KTIELFEKDPRTV

-318 LNQNFRSSQEI
+318 LKQNFRSSQEI

-344 PHTLQGNFHTGEKP
+344 PHALQGNFHTGEKP
-358 YVIRTK
+358 YVISTK
-364 DQIDEA
+364 DQIEEA
-370 VEIYEKIREKLR
+370 AEIYEKIREKLR
-382 EGTSPEEICVLFRNS
+382 EGTPPEEICVLFRNS

-403 EGYFKRDGINYVKY
+403 EGYFKRDEISYVKY

-423 DLEYVQDV
+423 DLEYVQDI

-436 IAVNPCDEIAW
+436 ISVNPCDEIAW

-467 ECKKN
+467 ECKKK

-480 KYKNRVF
+480 KYKSRVF
-487 YNGLKELYDYI
+487 YKGLKELYDYI

-506 ESSIEKLVDFYT
+506 ESSIEHLIDFYT
-518 NYKIKKIKVAK
+518 NYKIKKIRAAK

-536 QEALTTVMA
+536 QEALMA
-545 QQEELM
+545 VNAQRDELM
-551 VLAVLAKDFKKLSEF
+551 VLTILARDFAKLSDF
-566 LDSSIDSHGV
+566 LDSSVDSHGV
-576 NEEEGGAVLSTVHS
+576 NEEEGGVVLSTVHS

-639 IFSPEKVFQYGRK
+639 IFSPREVFQYGRRQ
-652 KDVWLSHFTP
+652 DAWLSHFIP
-662 DDDDLYN
+662 GDEDLYTYD
-669 FEDKK
+669 EK

>member
-1 MEFNLTDDQAKAVNC
+1 MEFNLTDDQAKAVGC

-63 EMKSRIIQAFSETAP
+63 EMKSRIIQAFSENVP
-78 QSQPQASPVTNMDT
+78 QPQHQASPVTDMDT

-107 DALDSISPEAITAT
+107 DAPESISPEAITAT

-132 RFGKRINLSDF
+132 RFGKRINLGDF

-148 NDGTEIMKMIR
+148 NDGVEIMKMIR
-159 SEDISYKY
+159 SEDTSYKY
-167 TNKFPTSKTI
+167 TKKFPASKTI

-188 STIKIAIENY
+188 NTLERAIENY
-198 RNGKYVE
+198 QNGKYKE

-211 DLVEKYDKYRK
+211 DLVEKYDQYRK
-222 TNNILNYDDLLV
+222 ENHVLNYDDLLT
-234 KTLELFEKDPRTV
+234 KTIELFEKDPRTV

-318 LNQNFRSSQEI
+318 LKQNFRSSQEI

-344 PHTLQGNFHTGEKP
+344 PHALQGNFHTGEKP
-358 YVIRTK
+358 YVISTK
-364 DQIDEA
+364 DQIEEA
-370 VEIYEKIREKLR
+370 AEIYEKIQEKLR
-382 EGTSPEEICVLFRNS
+382 EGTPPEEICVLFRNS

-403 EGYFKRDGINYVKY
+403 EGYFKRDEISYVKY

-423 DLEYVQDV
+423 DLEYVQDI

-436 IAVNPCDEIAW
+436 ISVNPCDEIAW

-467 ECKKN
+467 ECKKK

-480 KYKNRVF
+480 KYKSRVF
-487 YNGLKELYDYI
+487 YKGLKELYDYI

-506 ESSIEKLVDFYT
+506 ESSIEHLIDFYT
-518 NYKIKKIKVAK
+518 NYKIKKIRAAK

-536 QEALTTVMA
+536 QEALMA
-545 QQEELM
+545 VNAQRDELM
-551 VLAVLAKDFKKLSEF
+551 VLTILARDFAKLSDF
-566 LDSSIDSHGV
+566 LDSSVDSHGV
-576 NEEEGGAVLSTVHS
+576 NEEEGGVVLSTVHS

-639 IFSPEKVFQYGRK
+639 IFSPREVFQYGRRQ
-652 KDVWLSHFTP
+652 DAWLSHFIP
-662 DDDDLYN
+662 GDEGLYTYV
-669 FEDKK
+669 EK

>member
-1 MEFNLTDDQAKAVNC
+1 MEFNLTDAQSKAVMS

-63 EMKSRIIQAFSETAP
+63 EMKSRIIQAFSEDTP
-78 QSQPQASPVTNMDT
+78 QSPPQASPVTDMDT
-92 ASFLNWLDNSDYQNA
+92 ASFLNWFDNSDYQNA
-107 DALDSISPEAITAT
+107 DALESISPEAITAT

-148 NDGTEIMKMIR
+148 NDGVEIMKMIR
-159 SEDISYKY
+159 SEDTSYKY
-167 TNKFPTSKTI
+167 TKKFPASKTI

-188 STIKIAIENY
+188 NTLERAIENY
-198 RNGKYVE
+198 QNGKYKE

-211 DLVEKYDKYRK
+211 DLVEKYDQYRK
-222 TNNILNYDDLLV
+222 ENHVLNYDDLLT
-234 KTLELFEKDPRTV
+234 KTIELFEKDPRTV

-318 LNQNFRSSQEI
+318 LKQNFRSSQEI
-329 LDFSNAVTELATETK
+329 LDFSNAVTELATETQ

-370 VEIYEKIREKLR
+370 VEIYERIREKLR
-382 EGTSPEEICVLFRNS
+382 EGTPPEEICVLFRNS

-403 EGYFKRDGINYVKY
+403 EGYFKRDEISYVKY

-436 IAVNPCDEIAW
+436 ISVNPCDEIAW

-467 ECKKN
+467 ECKKK

-480 KYKNRVF
+480 KYRSRVF
-487 YNGLKELYDYI
+487 YKGLKELYDYI

-506 ESSIEKLVDFYT
+506 ESSIEHLIDFYT
-518 NYKIKKIKVAK
+518 DYKIKKIRAAK

-536 QEALTTVMA
+536 QEALMA
-545 QQEELM
+545 VNAQRDELM
-551 VLAVLAKDFKKLSEF
+551 VLTILARDFAKLSEF
-566 LDSSIDSHGV
+566 LDSSVDSHGV
-576 NEEEGGAVLSTVHS
+576 NEEDGVVLSTVHS

-639 IFSPEKVFQYGRK
+639 IFSPREVFQYGRRQ
-652 KDVWLSHFTP
+652 DAWLSHFISG
-662 DDDDLYN
+662 DEDLYTY
-669 FEDKK
+669 EDK

>member
-1 MEFNLTDDQAKAVNC
+1 MEFNLTDDQAKAVGC

-63 EMKSRIIQAFSETAP
+63 EMKSRIIQAFSEDTP
-78 QSQPQASPVTNMDT
+78 QSPSQASAVTDMDT
-92 ASFLNWLDNSDYQNA
+92 ASFLNWFDNSDYQNA
-107 DALDSISPEAITAT
+107 DALESISPEAITAT

-148 NDGTEIMKMIR
+148 NDGVEIMKMIR
-159 SEDISYKY
+159 SEDTSYKY
-167 TNKFPTSKTI
+167 TKKFPASKTI

-188 STIKIAIENY
+188 NTLERAIENY
-198 RNGKYVE
+198 QNGKYKE

-211 DLVEKYDKYRK
+211 DLVEKYDQYRK
-222 TNNILNYDDLLV
+222 ENHVLNYDDLLT
-234 KTLELFEKDPRTV
+234 KTIELFEKDPRTV

-318 LNQNFRSSQEI
+318 LKQNFRSSQEI
-329 LDFSNAVTELATETK
+329 LDFSNAVTELATETQ

-370 VEIYEKIREKLR
+370 VEIYERIREKLR
-382 EGTSPEEICVLFRNS
+382 EGTPPEEICVLFRNS

-403 EGYFKRDGINYVKY
+403 EGYFKRDEISYVKY

-436 IAVNPCDEIAW
+436 ISVNPCDEIAW

-467 ECKKN
+467 ECKKK

-480 KYKNRVF
+480 KYRSRVF
-487 YNGLKELYDYI
+487 YKGLKELYDYI

-506 ESSIEKLVDFYT
+506 ESSIEHLIDFYT
-518 NYKIKKIKVAK
+518 DYKIKKIRAAK

-536 QEALTTVMA
+536 QEALMA
-545 QQEELM
+545 VNAQRDELM
-551 VLAVLAKDFKKLSEF
+551 VLTILARDFAKLSEF
-566 LDSSIDSHGV
+566 LDSSVDSHGV
-576 NEEEGGAVLSTVHS
+576 NEEDGVVLSTVHS

-639 IFSPEKVFQYGRK
+639 IFSPREVFQYGRRQ
-652 KDVWLSHFTP
+652 DAWLSHFIP
-662 DDDDLYN
+662 GDEDLYTY
-669 FEDKK
+669 EDK

>member
-1 MEFNLTDDQAKAVNC
+1 MEFNLTDAQSKAVMS

-40 SLINDGV
+40 SLINDRV

-63 EMKSRIIQAFSETAP
+63 EMKSRIIQAFSEDTP
-78 QSQPQASPVTNMDT
+78 QSPPQASPVTDMDT
-92 ASFLNWLDNSDYQNA
+92 ASFLNWFDNSDYQNA
-107 DALDSISPEAITAT
+107 DALESISPEAITAT

-148 NDGTEIMKMIR
+148 NDGVEIMKMIR
-159 SEDISYKY
+159 SEDTSYKY
-167 TNKFPTSKTI
+167 TKKFPASKTI

-188 STIKIAIENY
+188 NTLERAIENY
-198 RNGKYVE
+198 QNGKYKE

-211 DLVEKYDKYRK
+211 DLVEKYDQYRK
-222 TNNILNYDDLLV
+222 ENHVLNYDDLLT
-234 KTLELFEKDPRTV
+234 KTIELFEKDPRTV

-318 LNQNFRSSQEI
+318 LKQNFRSSQEI
-329 LDFSNAVTELATETK
+329 LDFSNAVTELATETQ

-370 VEIYEKIREKLR
+370 VEIYERIREKLR
-382 EGTSPEEICVLFRNS
+382 EGTPPEEICVLFRNS

-403 EGYFKRDGINYVKY
+403 EGYFKRDEISYVKY

-436 IAVNPCDEIAW
+436 ISVNPCDEIAW

-467 ECKKN
+467 ECKKK

-480 KYKNRVF
+480 KYRSRVF
-487 YNGLKELYDYI
+487 YKGLKELYDYI

-506 ESSIEKLVDFYT
+506 ESSIEHLIDFYT
-518 NYKIKKIKVAK
+518 DYKIKKIRAAK

-536 QEALTTVMA
+536 QEALMA
-545 QQEELM
+545 VNAQRDELM
-551 VLAVLAKDFKKLSEF
+551 VLTILARDFAKLSEF
-566 LDSSIDSHGV
+566 LDSSVDSHGV
-576 NEEEGGAVLSTVHS
+576 NEEDGVVLSTVHS

-639 IFSPEKVFQYGRK
+639 IFSPREVFQYGRRQ
-652 KDVWLSHFTP
+652 DAWLSHFIP
-662 DDDDLYN
+662 GDEDLYTY
-669 FEDKK
+669 EDK

>member
-1 MEFNLTDDQAKAVNC
+1 M
-16 HQGPLCIVAGAG
+16 
-28 SGKTRVLTERTM
+28 
-40 SLINDGV
+40 
-47 NPSKILL
+47 
-54 LTFTNKAAN
+54 
-63 EMKSRIIQAFSETAP
+63 
-78 QSQPQASPVTNMDT
+78 
-92 ASFLNWLDNSDYQNA
+92 
-107 DALDSISPEAITAT
+107 
-121 TFHSFCVKVLR
+121 
-132 RFGKRINLSDF
+132 
-143 TVMSG
+143 MSG
-148 NDGTEIMKMIR
+148 NDGVEIMKMIR
-159 SEDISYKY
+159 SEDTSYKY
-167 TNKFPTSKTI
+167 TKKFPASKTI

-188 STIKIAIENY
+188 NTLERAIENY
-198 RNGKYVE
+198 QNGKYKE

-211 DLVEKYDKYRK
+211 DLVEKYDQYRK
-222 TNNILNYDDLLV
+222 ENHVLNYDDLLT
-234 KTLELFEKDPRTV
+234 KTIELFEKDPRTV

-318 LNQNFRSSQEI
+318 LKQNFRSSQEI
-329 LDFSNAVTELATETK
+329 LDFSNAVTELATETQ

-370 VEIYEKIREKLR
+370 VEIYEKIQEKLR
-382 EGTSPEEICVLFRNS
+382 EGTPPEEICVLFRNS

-467 ECKKN
+467 ECKKK

-480 KYKNRVF
+480 KYKSRVF
-487 YNGLKELYDYI
+487 FKGLKELYDYI

-506 ESSIEKLVDFYT
+506 ESSIEHLIDFYT
-518 NYKIKKIKVAK
+518 DYKIKKIRAAK

-536 QEALTTVMA
+536 QEALMA
-545 QQEELM
+545 VNAQRDELM
-551 VLAVLAKDFKKLSEF
+551 VLTILARDFAKLSEF
-566 LDSSIDSHGV
+566 LDSSVDSHGV
-576 NEEEGGAVLSTVHS
+576 NEEDGVVLSTVHS

-639 IFSPEKVFQYGRK
+639 IFSPREVFQYGRRQ
-652 KDVWLSHFTP
+652 DAWLSHFIP
-662 DDDDLYN
+662 GDEDLYTY
-669 FEDKK
+669 EDK

>member
-1 MEFNLTDDQAKAVNC
+1 MEFNLTDDQAKAVGC

-40 SLINDGV
+40 SLINNGV

-63 EMKSRIIQAFSETAP
+63 EMKSRIIQAFSEDTP
-78 QSQPQASPVTNMDT
+78 QSPSQASPVTDMDT
-92 ASFLNWLDNSDYQNA
+92 ASFLNWFDNSDYQNA
-107 DALDSISPEAITAT
+107 DALESISPEAITAT

-148 NDGTEIMKMIR
+148 NDGVEIMKMIR
-159 SEDISYKY
+159 SEDTSYKY
-167 TNKFPTSKTI
+167 TKKFPASKTI

-188 STIKIAIENY
+188 NTLERAIENY
-198 RNGKYVE
+198 QNGKYKE

-211 DLVEKYDKYRK
+211 DLVEKYDQYRK
-222 TNNILNYDDLLV
+222 ENHVLNYDDLLT
-234 KTLELFEKDPRTV
+234 KTIELFEKDPRTV

-318 LNQNFRSSQEI
+318 LKQNFRSSQEI
-329 LDFSNAVTELATETK
+329 LDFSNAVTELATETQ

-370 VEIYEKIREKLR
+370 VEIYEKIQEKLR
-382 EGTSPEEICVLFRNS
+382 EGTPPEEICVLFRNS

-467 ECKKN
+467 ECKKK

-480 KYKNRVF
+480 KYKSRVF
-487 YNGLKELYDYI
+487 FKGLKELYDYI

-506 ESSIEKLVDFYT
+506 ESSIEHLIDFYT
-518 NYKIKKIKVAK
+518 DYKIKKIRAAK

-536 QEALTTVMA
+536 QEALMA
-545 QQEELM
+545 VNAQRDELM
-551 VLAVLAKDFKKLSEF
+551 VLTILARDFAKLSEF
-566 LDSSIDSHGV
+566 LDSSVDSHGV
-576 NEEEGGAVLSTVHS
+576 NEEDGVVLSTVHS

-639 IFSPEKVFQYGRK
+639 IFSPREVFQYGRRQ
-652 KDVWLSHFTP
+652 DAWLSHFIP
-662 DDDDLYN
+662 GDEDLYTY
-669 FEDKK
+669 EDK

>member
-1 MEFNLTDDQAKAVNC
+1 MEFNLTDDQSKAVMS
-16 HQGPLCIVAGAG
+16 HQGPLCIIAGAG

-63 EMKSRIIQAFSETAP
+63 EMKSRIIQAFSENAP
-78 QSQPQASPVTNMDT
+78 QSQPQTSPVTNINT

-107 DALDSISPEAITAT
+107 DVLDPISPEAITAT

-132 RFGKRINLSDF
+132 RFGKRINLGNF

-148 NDGTEIMKMIR
+148 NDGVEIMKMIR
-159 SEDISYKY
+159 SEDASYKY
-167 TNKFPTSKTI
+167 TKKFPASKTI
-177 ISILSNAVNTE
+177 ISILSNAVNAENTLE
-188 STIKIAIENY
+188 RAIENY
-198 RNGKYVE
+198 QNGKYKE

-211 DLVEKYDKYRK
+211 DLVEKYDQYRK
-222 TNNILNYDDLLV
+222 ENHVLNYDDLLT
-234 KTLELFEKDPRTV
+234 KTIELFEKDPRTV

-318 LNQNFRSSQEI
+318 LKQNFRSSQEI
-329 LDFSNAVTELATETK
+329 LDFSNAVTELATETQ
-344 PHTLQGNFHTGEKP
+344 PHALQGNFHTGEKP
-358 YVIRTK
+358 YVISTK
-364 DQIDEA
+364 DQIEEA
-370 VEIYEKIREKLR
+370 VEIYERIQEKLR
-382 EGTSPEEICVLFRNS
+382 EGTPPEEICVLFRNS
-397 TSVNIL
+397 TSANIL
-403 EGYFKRDGINYVKY
+403 EGYFKRDEISYVKY

-447 FRCLQLVGQI
+447 FRCLQIVGQI

-480 KYKNRVF
+480 KYKSRVF
-487 YNGLKELYDYI
+487 YKGLKELYDYI

-506 ESSIEKLVDFYT
+506 ESSIEHLIDFYT
-518 NYKIKKIKVAK
+518 DYKIKKIRAAK

-536 QEALTTVMA
+536 QEALMA
-545 QQEELM
+545 VNAQRDELM
-551 VLAVLAKDFKKLSEF
+551 VLTILARDFAKLSEF
-566 LDSSIDSHGV
+566 LDSSVDSHGV
-576 NEEEGGAVLSTVHS
+576 NEEEGGVVLSTVHS

-639 IFSPEKVFQYGRK
+639 IFSPREVFQYGRRQ
-652 KDVWLSHFTP
+652 DAWLSHFIP
-662 DDDDLYN
+662 GDEDLYTYD
-669 FEDKK
+669 EK

>member
-1 MEFNLTDDQAKAVNC
+1 MEFNLTDDQAKAVGC

-63 EMKSRIIQAFSETAP
+63 EMKSRIIQAFSENIQQP
-78 QSQPQASPVTNMDT
+78 QPQASPVTNMDT
-92 ASFLNWLDNSDYQNA
+92 ASFLNWLDNSDYKNA
-107 DALDSISPEAITAT
+107 DAPESISPEAITAT

-148 NDGTEIMKMIR
+148 NDGVEIMKMIR
-159 SEDISYKY
+159 SEDTSYKY
-167 TNKFPTSKTI
+167 TKKFPASKTI

-188 STIKIAIENY
+188 NTLERAIENY
-198 RNGKYVE
+198 QNGKYKE

-211 DLVEKYDKYRK
+211 DLVEKYDQYRK
-222 TNNILNYDDLLV
+222 ENHVLNYDDLLT
-234 KTLELFEKDPRTV
+234 KTIELFEKDPRTV

-318 LNQNFRSSQEI
+318 LKQNFRSSQEI
-329 LDFSNAVTELATETK
+329 LDFSNAVTELATETQ
-344 PHTLQGNFHTGEKP
+344 PHALQGNFHTGEKP
-358 YVIRTK
+358 YVISTK
-364 DQIDEA
+364 DQIEEA
-370 VEIYEKIREKLR
+370 VEIYERIQEKLR
-382 EGTSPEEICVLFRNS
+382 EGTPPEEICVLFRNS

-403 EGYFKRDGINYVKY
+403 EGYFKRDEISYVKY

-447 FRCLQLVGQI
+447 FRCLQIVGQI

-480 KYKNRVF
+480 KYKSRVF
-487 YNGLKELYDYI
+487 YKGLKELYDYI

-506 ESSIEKLVDFYT
+506 ESSIEHLIDFYT
-518 NYKIKKIKVAK
+518 DYKIKKIRAAK

-536 QEALTTVMA
+536 QEALMA
-545 QQEELM
+545 VNAQRDELM
-551 VLAVLAKDFKKLSEF
+551 VLTILARDFAKLSEF
-566 LDSSIDSHGV
+566 LDTSVDSHGV
-576 NEEEGGAVLSTVHS
+576 NEEEGGVVLSTVHS

-639 IFSPEKVFQYGRK
+639 IFSPREVFQYGRRQ
-652 KDVWLSHFTP
+652 DAWLSHFIP
-662 DDDDLYN
+662 GDEDLYTYD
-669 FEDKK
+669 EK